1 MLLKSEKASII
12 LNYSIFGPNWLN
24 YPLIEINY
32 PLQINPLSQGF
43 PKTYYT

>member
-1 MLLKSEKASII
+1 MLLKSEKDSII
-12 LNYSIFGPNWLN
+12 LNYPIISPNWPN

-32 PLQINPLSQGF
+32 PLQNNPLSQGF